1 MVSEYEKRVKSILDE
16 KYRELLILH
25 LEEKWKRL
33 FEKLNKEQRKDFKR
47 LKKALRLY
55 YKYLRLVEALSH
67 AKALEKCRGG
77 L

>member
-1 MVSEYEKRVKSILDE
+1 MVSEYEKRVKNILDE

-25 LEEKWKRL
+25 IEEKWKQL

-47 LKKALRLY
+47 LKKSLRLY

-67 AKALEKCRGG
+67 AKALKKCRGG